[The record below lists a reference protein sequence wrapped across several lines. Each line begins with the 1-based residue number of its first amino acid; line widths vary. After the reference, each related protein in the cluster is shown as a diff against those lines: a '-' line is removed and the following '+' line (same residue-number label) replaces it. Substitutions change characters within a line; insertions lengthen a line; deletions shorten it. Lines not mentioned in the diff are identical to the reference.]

1 MTHPEATLP
10 ELTQT
15 RYEVDERGVAT
26 ATFDRPERHNV
37 MNPAFMDDLHRV
49 AEHVEAGGVR
59 ALVLT
64 GAGESFCAGGD
75 LGWMKS
81 QLDLTHA
88 ERVANSGDL
97 ATLLRRLDTLPT
109 LTIARVN
116 GQAFGGGVGMIA
128 VCDMAF
134 AVPSARFA
142 LTEVTLGLSPSNI
155 SPYVVR
161 RMGAANARR
170 TFLNARMLDAAM
182 AADLGLLTAVVD
194 DLDAAIEAEVAAV
207 LRCGPE
213 AVAATKELIEFVDT
227 HDHEAN
233 AAYTARHLA
242 DAWERA
248 EGQEGIAAF
257 LEKRP
262 PAWRA

>member
-1 MTHPEATLP
+1 MMQLR
-10 ELTQT
+10 QT
-15 RYEVDERGVAT
+15 RFDVDGRGVAT

-37 MNPAFMDDLHRV
+37 MNPDFMADLHDV
-49 AEHVEAGGVR
+49 AERVESGGIR

-75 LGWMKS
+75 LAWMQS
-81 QLDLTHA
+81 QLGLTHE

-97 ATLLRRLDTLPT
+97 ATMLRRIDLLPT

-134 AVPSARFA
+134 SVPSARFA
-142 LTEVTLGLSPSNI
+142 LAEVTLGLSPSNI

-170 TFLNARMLDAAM
+170 TFLNARMMDAAM
-182 AADLGLLTAVVD
+182 AADLGLLTAVTD
-194 DLDAAIEAEVAAV
+194 DLDGTIEAEIAAV
-207 LRCGPE
+207 LRCGPQ
-213 AVAATKELIEFVDT
+213 AVAATKELIAFVDT
-227 HDHEAN
+227 HDHGAN

-242 DAWERA
+242 DAWERD

>member
-1 MTHPEATLP
+1 
-10 ELTQT
+10 
-15 RYEVDERGVAT
+15 VAT
-26 ATFDRPERHNV
+26 VTFNRPDRHNV
-37 MNPAFMDDLHRV
+37 MNPDFMADLHDV
-49 AEHVEAGGVR
+49 ADRVEAGGIR

-75 LGWMKS
+75 LAWMKT
-81 QLDLTHA
+81 QLTLTHA

-97 ATLLRRLDTLPT
+97 AALLRRLDLLPT

-134 AVPSARFA
+134 SVPSARFA

-155 SPYVVR
+155 SPYVVK

-170 TFLNARMLDAAM
+170 TFLNARMMDAAM
-182 AADLGLLTAVVD
+182 AADLGLLTGVTD
-194 DLDAAIEAEVAAV
+194 DLDATIAAEVDAV
-207 LRCGPE
+207 LRCGPD
-213 AVAATKELIEFVDT
+213 AVAATKELIAYVDT

-242 DAWERA
+242 DAWERD
-248 EGQEGIAAF
+248 EGKEGITAF
-257 LEKRP
+257 FDKRP
-262 PAWRA
+262 PAWRAR